1 MLKKENRLAGGIL
14 KNEKTINFPNLNIK
28 IARNNAGLSRFGFI
42 ISKKID
48 KRATARNR
56 IKRKLR
62 SCLEEKLE
70 KISKGYDF
78 LFIIKGNID
87 ETNCCD
93 MIYSQL
99 KKENLLE

>member
-1 MLKKENRLAGGIL
+1 LLKRENRLTGKIL
-14 KNEKTINFPNLNIK
+14 KSEKTISLPNLNIK
-28 IARNNAGLSRFGFI
+28 IARNGISFSRFGFI

-56 IKRKLR
+56 VKRKLR

-78 LFIIKGNID
+78 LFIIKGSIN

-93 MIYSQL
+93 MIYSGL